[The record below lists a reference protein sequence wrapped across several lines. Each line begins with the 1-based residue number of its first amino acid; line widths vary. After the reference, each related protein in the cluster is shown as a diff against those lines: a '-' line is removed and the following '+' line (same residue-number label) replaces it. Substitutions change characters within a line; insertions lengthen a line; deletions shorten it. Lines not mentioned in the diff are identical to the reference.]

1 MARDYRHGHGQKQVF
16 QRRSQQSTQEEEKR
30 SVSLVWGGVFLV
42 STVILIG
49 FVITQ
54 HFANKAASPEAS
66 TEKNIYQAAVEIKE
80 TTEAKIETVS
90 KQLQPKPIKPM
101 MVNEVV
107 IPKVDGKSA
116 TDGVAAV
123 AESQFS
129 FYEGLGQTEVVVE
142 VEPISVQLEHPFY
155 IQAGSFGSEA
165 VAKQELKRLAQL
177 GLDLV
182 LSPLHKP
189 KRTYYRLRVGPFTDR
204 LLLNKRRNELRQF
217 GVDTLLIKAPK
228 PKVAV
233 DAIN

>member
-16 QRRSQQSTQEEEKR
+16 QRRSQQSSQEEDKR
-30 SVSLVWGGVFLV
+30 SVSLVWGAVFLV
-42 STVILIG
+42 SAVILIG
-49 FVITQ
+49 FFITQ
-54 HFANKAASPEAS
+54 HFASKAASPEES
-66 TEKNIYQAAVEIKE
+66 TEKKLYQAAVEIKE

-90 KQLQPKPIKPM
+90 KQLQPKSVGPI

-107 IPKVDGKSA
+107 IPKVDGKSV
-116 TDGVAAV
+116 TDGVSEAA
-123 AESQFS
+123 ENQFS

-165 VAKQELKRLAQL
+165 VAKQELKRLAKF
-177 GLDLV
+177 GLALE

-228 PKVAV
+228 SKVAM
-233 DAIN
+233 DTSN